1 MKNRLL
7 NAIVRT
13 PHYLVSISRLVWKR
27 LPYIALYTVAFAGI
41 IGGAQYLY
49 GQYDRQV
56 ISRAPA
62 TDFINYTSFSV
73 QNAREGEDVIFT
85 LCRTHDQNYRVD
97 GTRIVY
103 IIPEGKTEPDKV
115 AVHQK
120 NFEGIIDS
128 GNCQSYFIR
137 NNEYYFK
144 PGKYLITLNLDF
156 KVKYNIGKTIY
167 VKSEPFTIYPQPQ
180 GTGDVQSQLNILRQQ
195 IQDQQEIINRLS
207 FQNDQDASS
216 SKPSATIGSNT
227 PPASQAV
234 TPATGNS
241 GHSGNSGNSGN
252 TTTSPPAKTCR
263 VDVLFISLGCQ

>member
-7 NAIVRT
+7 NAIVKT
-13 PHYLVSISRLVWKR
+13 PHYFISISKLVWRR
-27 LPYIALYTVAFAGI
+27 LPYIALYTVAFAGL

-56 ISRAPA
+56 IAKAPA
-62 TDFINYTSFSV
+62 TNFINYTSFSV

-85 LCRTHDQNYRVD
+85 LCRTHDQNYKVD

-103 IIPEGKTEPDKV
+103 IIPEGKSEPDKV

-120 NFEGIIDS
+120 NFEGVIDS

-156 KVKYNIGKTIY
+156 KVKYDIGKTIY
-167 VKSEPFTIYPQPQ
+167 VKSEPFTIYPQPT
-180 GTGDVQSQLNILRQQ
+180 GTNDVQAQLNILRQQ

-207 FQNDQDASS
+207 FQSDQSS
-216 SKPSATIGSNT
+216 SQGEANGTIGTNT
-227 PPASQAV
+227 PPTTQAV

-241 GHSGNSGNSGN
+241 NNSGSAGNSGN
-252 TTTSPPAKTCR
+252 TTPPPTVKPCR
-263 VDVLFISLGCQ
+263 LNVLGIGLLC

>member
-7 NAIVRT
+7 NAIIKT
-13 PHYLVSISRLVWKR
+13 PHYFISISKLVWRR
-27 LPYIALYTVAFAGI
+27 LPYIALYTIAFAGI
-41 IGGAQYLY
+41 IAGSQYLY
-49 GQYDRQV
+49 GQYDRQLV
-56 ISRAPA
+56 AKAPA

-85 LCRTHDQNYRVD
+85 LCRTHDRNYKVD

-120 NFEGIIDS
+120 NFEGVIDS

-137 NNEYYFK
+137 NTDYYFH

-156 KVKYNIGKTIY
+156 KVSYDIGKTIY
-167 VKSEPFTIYPQPQ
+167 VKSEPFTIYPQPT
-180 GTGDVQSQLNILRQQ
+180 GTNDVQSQLNILRQQ

-207 FQNDQDASS
+207 FQSNQNTSTSESS
-216 SKPSATIGSNT
+216 GTIGTNT
-227 PPASQAV
+227 PPTTQAI
-234 TPATGNS
+234 TPATVNNGN
-241 GHSGNSGNSGN
+241 SGNSGNSGN
-252 TTTSPPAKTCR
+252 TKTTTPAKSCG
-263 VDVLFISLGCQ
+263 VNVLFIRLAC